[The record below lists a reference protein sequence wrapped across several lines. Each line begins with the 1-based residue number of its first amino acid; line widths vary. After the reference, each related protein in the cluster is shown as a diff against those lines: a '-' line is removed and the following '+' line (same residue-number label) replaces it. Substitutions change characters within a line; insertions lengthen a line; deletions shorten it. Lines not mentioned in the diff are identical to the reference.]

1 MEVSVLGIGNI
12 LWADEGFGVRAVEA
26 LHAAYAFPEGVE
38 LVDGG
43 TLGLNLSTYVE
54 STRRLLVLDAID
66 FALAPGTV
74 KVLRDAEVPA
84 WTKAKLSPHQTGFN
98 DILAMAALRGCA
110 PESVT
115 VIGVQPVDLMSFG
128 AALTAP
134 VRSRLPEAV
143 GLAAREIAAWG
154 FPGRPRAPGEAVE
167 PLGPMPLAMA
177 EYESGLANEDDPARF
192 GDPRLIAKRLAGDA
206 G

>member
-43 TLGLNLSTYVE
+43 TLGMNLSTYVE

-74 KVLRDAEVPA
+74 RVLRDAEVPTWA
-84 WTKAKLSPHQTGFN
+84 KAKLSPHQTGFN
-98 DILAMAALRGCA
+98 DILAMAALRGCS
-110 PESVT
+110 PESIT

-134 VRSRLPEAV
+134 VRARLPEAV
-143 GLAAREIAAWG
+143 ELAAREIAAWG
-154 FPGRPRAPGEAVE
+154 YPGRRRAPGEAAE

-177 EYESGLANEDDPARF
+177 EYESGLATEDDPARF